1 MKLTDEQWERIAPL
15 LPVGRSG
22 PGKKGRPR
30 RDDRE
35 ILDGILWILRTGA
48 PWKDLPDEHP
58 PRNTCHRRMQD
69 WVGDGTFER
78 VLEALSRDLKE
89 RGGLDLS
96 EAFIDGTFSPAKK
109 GALASALPSAAKEPR
124 SWQWSTAMVFRSP
137 LVSKA
142 LRRMK

>member
-15 LPVGRSG
+15 LPPGKSG

-30 RDDRE
+30 RHDRE

-48 PWKDLPDEHP
+48 PWKDLPDLFP
-58 PRNTCHRRMQD
+58 PRNTCHRRMQE
-69 WVGDGTFER
+69 WVADGTYER
-78 VLEALSRDLKE
+78 VLEALARDLQE

-109 GALASALPSAAKEPR
+109 GAPASAPPSGEKEPR
-124 SWQWSTAMVFRSP
+124 SWQWSTAMAFRSP
-137 LVSKA
+137 LASKA
-142 LRRMK
+142 LRHMK